1 MPVYEYRCEKCSKKF
16 SVLVG
21 VVAGGKK
28 EQAVACPKCE
38 GKNVYRVISRVSFK
52 RSEEDML
59 EDLADPGKM
68 GDLNDPQN
76 LRKLTERMGK
86 QFGDDLGGD
95 FSESME
101 GMEDE
106 MRAAD
111 EPTGSFDE
119 GDGGMNSE
127 NGSFDEA

>member
-1 MPVYEYRCEKCSKKF
+1 MPVYEYRCEPCGKKF

-28 EQAVACPKCE
+28 EKSVACPKCG

-59 EDLADPGKM
+59 EDLADPEKM

-86 QFGDDLGGD
+86 QFGDDLGED
-95 FSESME
+95 FSESLG

-106 MRAAD
+106 MRG
-111 EPTGSFDE
+111 ESGSTGSFDE
-119 GDGGMNSE
+119 GGGGMDSE
-127 NGSFDEA
+127 NGSFDEV